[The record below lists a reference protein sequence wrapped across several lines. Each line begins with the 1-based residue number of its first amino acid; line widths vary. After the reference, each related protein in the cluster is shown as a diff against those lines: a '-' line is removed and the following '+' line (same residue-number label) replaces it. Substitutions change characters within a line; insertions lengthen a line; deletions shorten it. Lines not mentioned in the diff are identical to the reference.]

1 MLRVHQQPASRGW
14 GMGHGHLQFWVIV
27 PTRIFKGLREIM
39 VENIFALAVRFA
51 IEWRHADGVIT
62 EFGLEVMRCPA
73 GTRPHRLTIFQS
85 FQKAVCG
92 ERVNWRPAQ
101 GLWAGAAVPLG
112 LRYLRQAGEH
122 IDLNLRL
129 LAHGALN
136 LLPKLK
142 MRHVSER
149 SRQISLKSD
158 IVRDA
163 ARAALFIW

>member
-1 MLRVHQQPASRGW
+1 MSSRYPPP
-14 GMGHGHLQFWVIV
+14 
-27 PTRIFKGLREIM
+27 PTGLSSRAFKK
-39 VENIFALAVRFA
+39 
-51 IEWRHADGVIT
+51 
-62 EFGLEVMRCPA
+62 RC
-73 GTRPHRLTIFQS
+73 
-85 FQKAVCG
+85 VV

>member
-1 MLRVHQQPASRGW
+1 M
-14 GMGHGHLQFWVIV
+14 
-27 PTRIFKGLREIM
+27 
-39 VENIFALAVRFA
+39 
-51 IEWRHADGVIT
+51 
-62 EFGLEVMRCPA
+62 
-73 GTRPHRLTIFQS
+73 
-85 FQKAVCG
+85 CG

-101 GLWAGAAVPLG
+101 GLWAGAAVPFG